1 MEDWQKTYI
10 INSRDKLNELTR
22 CDTNVAAKLISKGIL
37 SESDSTRL
45 ECIRN
50 ENDRTH
56 ELYKI
61 VMTKINGYEILIEVL
76 EQSKQTGA
84 AKILREGVAPVP
96 PLDRKSDTFPR
107 RNNSN
112 KANKMVRQDSKQKSL
127 DGVVEKAMEECV
139 TEYRDKLEKSF
150 YDHPNLASNGLKEKY
165 AILYDDAMLSLE
177 QKLSQFGGLH
187 MTTLKNALVE
197 PLNTVMTSLKQKFM
211 TFNLCKDKCL
221 LEYNTEMN
229 SFLIHCTSED
239 FLHDFHLSCVDQRT
253 KTFLDTL
260 RQQNLSLRVEFCT
273 EEIKKLLEKDY
284 QTHKNALTKKL
295 SENDKLDMQ
304 TISNVLEKYHEE
316 MKIQFGSQ
324 HRLKESEVTEIHNNS
339 CISAISRCANK
350 RKDSQKQE
358 LREMLDKYLRIYQQK
373 NEMSGS
379 QSDPAIGID
388 LGTVNCCVAVYWN
401 GKVQTVTN
409 QSGNKSTPSYVAYD
423 SEGNVE
429 AVGHPAKRN
438 AFENPETTIYD
449 SKRVI
454 GRTIDD
460 KVVEKDRKCWPFTLI
475 DDDNEEGCP
484 KYKVHKKLLRPE
496 DVSAELLIECRSQA
510 EAFLNRKI
518 KKAVITV
525 PAYFNDDQ
533 KRATLNAGKI
543 ADLEVLSIIN
553 EPTAAGI
560 AYGWDILCE
569 RPKTVLIF
577 DLGGGTFDCAIINID
592 SHNINVI
599 AFDGDTH
606 LGGDDVDIILMK
618 HCADEFKASTNIDLF
633 AKAESPLISTE
644 ERLSAKRSLQRLHD
658 ACEQCKKEL
667 SFHPNQTVIV
677 DAIANGKNLK
687 IKVTRQMLDDICSDL
702 YKRMLTIVVRLLTKA
717 HVEKEEID
725 EIIMIGGATRIPKI
739 QNLLRSHFN
748 QKSLN
753 FTINPDE
760 AVAYGAAVKAAILNG
775 ERFKGMLV
783 KIIQDVIPMSI
794 GIECILDEQTGRF
807 FAIIEKNSKYPT
819 QGEEL
824 FYTSRDDQD
833 SGQIRVYQG
842 DGKMAGENYFIGS
855 YIYKGIPRG
864 KKGTQSIRV
873 IMKINCMGTLDV
885 EVVCESTKKSE
896 CVQLGTVPFVGN
908 SRKVL
913 EVRKIKIREP
923 QIPE

>member
-1 MEDWQKTYI
+1 MSVGKMEDWQKTYI
-10 INSRDKLNELTR
+10 TNSRDKLIELTR
-22 CDTNVAAKLISKGIL
+22 CDTNVAAKLLSRGIL

-50 ENDRTH
+50 ENDKTH

-76 EQSKQTGA
+76 EESKQSGA
-84 AKILREGVAPVP
+84 ANILRKGVP
-96 PLDRKSDTFPR
+96 PKCDSFPR
-107 RNNSN
+107 RNKS
-112 KANKMVRQDSKQKSL
+112 KLVKQDSKQKTL
-127 DGVVEKAMEECV
+127 DVQNFVEQTIEDCI
-139 TEYRDKLEKSF
+139 TDYRDKLESILSSQ
-150 YDHPNLASNGLKEKY
+150 PNLVSDPVLKEKHSK
-165 AILYDDAMLSLE
+165 LCEDAMNGLE
-177 QKLSQFGGLH
+177 QKLAQFNGLH
-187 MTTLKNALVE
+187 MTTLKARLLGDISKAYTE
-197 PLNTVMTSLKQKFM
+197 LKQKFM
-211 TFNLCKDKCL
+211 TFNLSKNNCL

-229 SFLIHCTSED
+229 AFLVHCTSEE
-239 FLHDFHLSCVDQRT
+239 FLQEFHVGCLEQRVNA
-253 KTFLDTL
+253 FLETL
-260 RQQNLSLRVEFCT
+260 RVQDISLTGNSGFCT
-273 EEIKKLLEKDY
+273 EEIKRLLENAY
-284 QTHKNALTKKL
+284 QKHKTALAKKL
-295 SENDKLDMQ
+295 SEDDKLDNH
-304 TISNVLEKYHEE
+304 TISSVLDKYHEE
-316 MKIQFGSQ
+316 MKVQFGNQ
-324 HRLKESEVTEIHNNS
+324 LHLRDNQVQETHNNA
-339 CISAISRCANK
+339 CILAISRCANK
-350 RKDSQKQE
+350 RPESQKQE
-358 LREMLDKYLRIYQQK
+358 LRQMLDKYLRIYQQK

-401 GKVQTVTN
+401 GKVQIVTN

-423 SEGNVE
+423 GEGNVE
-429 AVGHPAKRN
+429 AVGHAAKRN

-454 GRTIDD
+454 GRSIDD
-460 KVVEKDRKCWPFTLI
+460 KVVVKDRKTWPFTLV

-484 KYKVHKKLLRPE
+484 KYQVHDKLLRPE

-510 EAFLNRKI
+510 EAFLNCRV

-543 ADLEVLSIIN
+543 ADLEVLTIIN

-560 AYGWDILCE
+560 AYGWDILCD
-569 RPKTVLIF
+569 RPKMVLIF
-577 DLGGGTFDCAIINID
+577 DLGGGTFDVAIINID

-606 LGGDDVDIILMK
+606 LGGDDVDIKLMQ

-633 AKAESPLISTE
+633 ARAECPIASAE

-658 ACEQCKKEL
+658 ACETCKKEL
-667 SFHPNQTVIV
+667 SFYPTQTVIV
-677 DAIANGKNLK
+677 DAIANGKNLR
-687 IKVTRQMLDDICSDL
+687 IKVTRQTLDDNCSDL
-702 YKRMLTIVVRLLTKA
+702 YKRMLTIVDRLMKKA
-717 HVEKEEID
+717 
-725 EIIMIGGATRIPKI
+725 
-739 QNLLRSHFN
+739 Q
-748 QKSLN
+748 
-753 FTINPDE
+753 
-760 AVAYGAAVKAAILNG
+760 
-775 ERFKGMLV
+775 
-783 KIIQDVIPMSI
+783 
-794 GIECILDEQTGRF
+794 
-807 FAIIEKNSKYPT
+807 NSKYPT

-842 DGKMAGENYFIGS
+842 DGKMANENYFIGS

-873 IMKINCMGTLDV
+873 IMKINSMGTLDV

-896 CVQLGTVPFVGN
+896 CVQLGAVPFVGN

-913 EVRKIKIREP
+913 EVRKTKSREP